1 MAKKELDFIIK
12 VNNQQIDLTKK
23 SFKEFDTII
32 KQAKKDLQELPLSD
46 PRYKVLSSEIKT
58 AEAAWKASTKAAG
71 EFGDKMDE
79 GGEKV
84 KTYRLQIKEAE
95 KELFKLEQQFGKNSQ
110 QYLDQQNK
118 VKNLKDEQEE
128 FTRGTMKLDDALG
141 NLPGPIGQVGQAMQ
155 ATESITQSAKSAF
168 NSLIQT
174 FPLLKNAWVAT
185 GFGAII
191 VVIGVLVA
199 AVMDA
204 AKSFKPLQNA
214 FAALKDSVG
223 AIFNALKPVTDF
235 LLNVFVGVLKV
246 VAGTIN
252 LVAQAFGGMNNGAAE
267 AALEL
272 ERSIKKQ
279 EQLLSNYGQA
289 LDSKL
294 KEYISAYK
302 EYNEKKKKIL
312 DDDYQNEADRVGDLK
327 ILQLGY
333 VNFLKSNI
341 AEREKL
347 TSQFQTDVTKTDKE
361 VQVKRTDN
369 QRQADRLSTQLQ
381 KDHIGETVRNE
392 LNYQKAKMKALK
404 EDEATLRG
412 INTENAKEALR
423 ANIESQKLLKI
434 EMIKLETKGFQD
446 FILVKEEQDK
456 KNREYARK
464 DVAVQKERYLQ
475 ILELNTSLIKED
487 NARNLKAA
495 KDKLEKL
502 KEDHRLE
509 IQEANLQGLTLKGLK
524 EKQAAEDKVA
534 REEVRKAQIQVDAYN
549 FQLKIN
555 DEQRNF
561 REELSKSTEFY
572 QRKRDLVQVEYQKDY
587 ALADG
592 NKDLIEEARTKEWEA
607 VLAIDK
613 EELGNIRSNLEL
625 EYSSMYQLT
634 SMAFNKLRDIE
645 NARFE
650 ESKRG
655 NEQNYEYIEALTKQ
669 HQKNLID
676 IDNQESQYRIEL
688 EQRNADTRQMLF
700 QGYFKEQR
708 RIEQERYDLDVK
720 MAGDNIA
727 LKETL
732 EKEHQRRMREMKLAE
747 VDAYLGYYSQLS
759 SAVLNFYSQQD
770 KVNSLT
776 QQNELD
782 KLQNGFN
789 KQQEFNAKTLG
800 SKEEFDKQTV
810 LNEKELAA
818 QQDQVKREYFY
829 KNRDA
834 QKSQAM
840 ISAFQAAISA
850 YSSLAAIPVVG
861 PALGAAAAAV
871 ALGFG
876 IKQAN
881 LIGKQEYVSSIKP
894 EFEGD
899 AAAKPTLPNYG
910 KNYGDGGMIEGPLHA
925 GGGVMINAE
934 GGEAVMSRGAVTM
947 FAPMLSM
954 MNQMGGGTAFS
965 KGALGQAS
973 FDSPKS
979 SSTTTQPQIIKTYV
993 VSNELTTEAQKQAK
1007 LKNLSTL

>member
-1 MAKKELDFIIK
+1 MAKKELDFVIK
-12 VNNQQIDLTKK
+12 VNNQQIDLSKK

-32 KQAKKDLQELPLSD
+32 KQAKKTLQELPLSD
-46 PRYKVLSSEIKT
+46 PRYKVLNSEIKA
-58 AEAAWKASTKAAG
+58 AETAWKATTKAAANFND
-71 EFGDKMDE
+71 EMDNGDD
-79 GGEKV
+79 KV
-84 KTYRLQIKEAE
+84 KTFKAQIMDAT
-95 KELFKLEQQFGKNSQ
+95 KELFNIEKQFGKTSQ
-110 QYLDQQNK
+110 QYVDQQNK
-118 VKNLKDEQEE
+118 IKALRDEQEE

-155 ATESITQSAKSAF
+155 ATEVVTQSAKSAF

-191 VVIGVLVA
+191 VVIGILIA

-246 VAGTIN
+246 VAGAIN
-252 LVAQAFGGMNNGAAE
+252 LVASAFGGMNNGAAQ
-267 AALEL
+267 ASLEL

-279 EQLLSNYGQA
+279 ESLLNNYGQA
-289 LDSKL
+289 LDNKL

-302 EYNEKKKKIL
+302 EFNEKKKKIL
-312 DDDYQNEADRVGDLK
+312 DDDYQNEVDRTGDLK

-333 VNFLKSNI
+333 INFLKQNLG
-341 AEREKL
+341 EREKL
-347 TSQFQTDVTKTDKE
+347 VSQFQTDVRKTDSE

-369 QRQADRLSTQLQ
+369 QRQADRLLTQLQ
-381 KDHIGETVRNE
+381 KQHIGETTRNE
-392 LNYQKAKMKALK
+392 LNYQKVRMQALK
-404 EDEATLRG
+404 DDEAVLRT
-412 INTENAKEALR
+412 INTENAKEALN
-423 ANIESQKLLKI
+423 ANITSQKLLKI
-434 EMIKLETKGFQD
+434 EMTKIETKGFQD
-446 FILVKEEQDK
+446 FVAIQEDQDK

-475 ILELNTSLIKED
+475 IIELNTSLIKED
-487 NARNLKAA
+487 NARNLQAA
-495 KDKLEKL
+495 KDNLLKL

-509 IQEANLQGLTLKGLK
+509 LEEAKLQGISLKNLK
-524 EKQAAEDKVA
+524 EKQAAEDKLGK
-534 REEVRKAQIQVDAYN
+534 EQVRKAQVQVEAYN

-572 QRKRDLVQVEYQKDY
+572 QRKRDLVQVEFQKDY

-607 VLAIDK
+607 ILAIDK
-613 EELGNIRSNLEL
+613 EELGNISSNLEL

-676 IDNQESQYRIEL
+676 IDNQESQYRLDL

-700 QGYFKEQR
+700 QGFFKEQR
-708 RIEQERYDLDVK
+708 RVEQEKYDLDVK

-759 SAVLNFYSQQD
+759 SAVLGFYAQQD
-770 KVNSLT
+770 KINSLT

-782 KLQNGFN
+782 KLQNNFN
-789 KQQEFNAKTLG
+789 KQQEYNAKTLG

-810 LNEKELAA
+810 LNERELAL
-818 QQDQVKREYFY
+818 QQDKVKEEYFY

-834 QKSQAM
+834 QYAQAM

-881 LIGKQEYVSSIKP
+881 LIKQQTYVSSVKAEFPADKAGKP
-894 EFEGD
+894 S
-899 AAAKPTLPNYG
+899 YG
-910 KNYGDGGMIEGPLHA
+910 RNYGDGGMIEGPLHA

-934 GGEAVMSRGAVTM
+934 GGEAVISRGAVSM
-947 FAPMLSM
+947 FGPMLSM
-954 MNQMGGGTAFS
+954 MNQMGGGTSFS
-965 KGALGQAS
+965 KGAMGQAN
-973 FDSPKS
+973 FDNPMSGTS
-979 SSTTTQPQIIKTYV
+979 NTSQPQIIKTYV
-993 VSNELTTEAQKQAK
+993 VSNELTSEVQKQAR
-1007 LKNLSTL
+1007 LKSLSTL